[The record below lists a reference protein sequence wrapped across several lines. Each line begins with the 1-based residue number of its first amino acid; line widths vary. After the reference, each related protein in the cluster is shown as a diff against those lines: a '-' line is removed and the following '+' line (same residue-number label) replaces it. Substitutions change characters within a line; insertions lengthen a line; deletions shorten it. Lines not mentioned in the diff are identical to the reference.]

1 MKKPN
6 KNHICRPQAKAD
18 KPAPKPEPA
27 PNDEDTLSPSGS
39 VPTTPPNKGHSSSKT
54 RTRFLYAQ
62 EERPPGRRFDG
73 RKRKRGGKK
82 KNKAKGNKKKKR
94 NEGASAEG

>member
-1 MKKPN
+1 MAYPLANGKNMLIQRFKNLDGHNKSLKPN

-27 PNDEDTLSPSGS
+27 PNDEDTSSPSGS

-54 RTRFLYAQ
+54 RTRFLYEQ
-62 EERPPGRRFDG
+62 D
-73 RKRKRGGKK
+73 
-82 KNKAKGNKKKKR
+82 
-94 NEGASAEG
+94 STQ